1 MRRAVKLPSP
11 PRPPQNWG
19 PHGRRDPPQLL
30 WALHRAGTHR
40 ASTQAWG
47 RHHPISRPQDPGRIL
62 CTEKLHFFP
71 PPQRATE
78 MKEPKANPEHPGWSI
93 RSHRGTISL
102 YPGPFWPWLS
112 SRQA

>member
-1 MRRAVKLPSP
+1 MHCAVKLPP
-11 PRPPQNWG
+11 PKKIGVPMAGGIPPAPLGTAQGWHPQCKHPG
-19 PHGRRDPPQLL
+19 LGQAPPDLPPSGSWEDPVHQKNF
-30 WALHRAGTHR
+30 
-40 ASTQAWG
+40 
-47 RHHPISRPQDPGRIL
+47 ISS
-62 CTEKLHFFP
+62 

-102 YPGPFWPWLS
+102 YPGPFWPRLS